1 VSRAALEL
9 GYLIG
14 AVERGGQHTGGVA
27 AELVR
32 RVEQDARALDAA
44 PLAAVDAL
52 RAGLAAGRA
61 SG

>member
-1 VSRAALEL
+1 
-9 GYLIG
+9 
-14 AVERGGQHTGGVA
+14 VERGGQHTGGIA

-44 PLAAVDAL
+44 PVAAVHAL
-52 RAGLAAGRA
+52 QAGLTAGRA